1 MAWSLR
7 AQNHEFMNKLHTI
20 SGLIQLEEYDEALQF
35 ISDMAKSRNNISN
48 ILSHNI
54 KILLYLL
61 YCCQN
66 IIKLKSVEL
75 V

>member
-35 ISDMAKSRNNISN
+35 ISDMAKSRNSISN